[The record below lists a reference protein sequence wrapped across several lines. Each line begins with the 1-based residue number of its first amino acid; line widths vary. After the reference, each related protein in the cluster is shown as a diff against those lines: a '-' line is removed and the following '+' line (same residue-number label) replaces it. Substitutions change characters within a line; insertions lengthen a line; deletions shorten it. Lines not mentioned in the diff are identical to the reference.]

1 MTNGVAQ
8 ELWNARVNNTKW
20 ASNFAGSPGTED
32 EAYDIQQAMIAAS
45 GLAVTGWKI
54 GATVEALFEAL
65 GVSQPFLGPLFQR
78 FTHNSGSELQ
88 VLPGHSIETEM
99 TVRLQSDLIYRE
111 RPYDR
116 SEIESAIAAIHP
128 SFEIVGARFEGELA
142 GAGFRLIADGG
153 ANIGTVLG
161 KEVRNWSGLDL
172 ANFPVNL
179 SINGNTVH
187 EGNTSVLLWDHIFD
201 ALTWCLRHP
210 VLSQRG
216 LRAGDLIMTGTC
228 TGITP
233 ISPGDKAEAD
243 FGEMGEVSVR
253 FF

>member
-1 MTNGVAQ
+1 MTEGLAQ
-8 ELWNARVNNTKW
+8 NLWNARVSNTRL
-20 ASNFAGSPGTED
+20 ASNFVGGPETEE
-32 EAYDIQQAMIAAS
+32 EAYEIQEAMIAAS
-45 GLAVTGWKI
+45 GLEVTGWKI

-78 FTHNSGSELQ
+78 FTQNSGSEFQ

-99 TVRLQSDLIYRE
+99 TVRLQSDLIPRDQPYE
-111 RPYDR
+111 RD
-116 SEIESAIAAIHP
+116 EIESAIAAIHP
-128 SFEIVGARFEGELA
+128 SFEIVGARIEGELA

-161 KEVRNWSGLDL
+161 AEVPNWSGLDL
-172 ANFPVNL
+172 ANYPVNL

-201 ALTWCLRHP
+201 ALTWCLCHP
-210 VLSQRG
+210 VLSRRG
-216 LRAGDLIMTGTC
+216 LCGGDLIMTGTC

-233 ISPGDKAEAD
+233 ISPGDNAEAD

-253 FF
+253 FI

>member
-1 MTNGVAQ
+1 MTEGLAQ
-8 ELWNARVNNTKW
+8 DLWNARVSNTRL
-20 ASNFAGSPGTED
+20 ASNFVGGPETEE
-32 EAYDIQQAMIAAS
+32 EAYEIQEAMIAAS
-45 GLAVTGWKI
+45 GLEVTGWKI

-78 FTHNSGSELQ
+78 FTQNSGSEFQ

-99 TVRLQSDLIYRE
+99 TVRLQSDLIPRDQPYE
-111 RPYDR
+111 RD
-116 SEIESAIAAIHP
+116 EIESAIAAIHP
-128 SFEIVGARFEGELA
+128 SFEIVGARIEGELA

-161 KEVRNWSGLDL
+161 AEVPNWSGLDL
-172 ANFPVNL
+172 ANYPVNL
-179 SINGNTVH
+179 SINGNIVH

-233 ISPGDKAEAD
+233 ISPGDKAEAN

-253 FF
+253 FI

>member
-1 MTNGVAQ
+1 MTEGLAQ
-8 ELWNARVNNTKW
+8 DLWNARVSNTRL
-20 ASNFAGSPGTED
+20 ASNFVGGPETEE
-32 EAYDIQQAMIAAS
+32 EAYEIQGAMIAAS
-45 GLAVTGWKI
+45 GLELTGWKI

-78 FTHNSGSELQ
+78 FTQNSGSEFQ

-99 TVRLQSDLIYRE
+99 TVRLQSDLIPRDQPYE
-111 RPYDR
+111 RD
-116 SEIESAIAAIHP
+116 EIESAIAAIHP
-128 SFEIVGARFEGELA
+128 SFEIVGTRIEGELA
-142 GAGFRLIADGG
+142 GAGVRLIADGG
-153 ANIGTVLG
+153 ANIGSVLG
-161 KEVRNWSGLDL
+161 AEVPNWSGLDL
-172 ANFPVNL
+172 ANYPVNL

-233 ISPGDKAEAD
+233 ISPGDKAEAN
-243 FGEMGEVSVR
+243 FGEMGEVNVR
-253 FF
+253 FI

>member
-1 MTNGVAQ
+1 MTEGLAQ
-8 ELWNARVNNTKW
+8 DLWNARVSNTRL
-20 ASNFAGSPGTED
+20 ASNFVGGPETEE
-32 EAYDIQQAMIAAS
+32 EAYEVQEAMIAAS
-45 GLAVTGWKI
+45 GLEVTGWKI
-54 GATVEALFEAL
+54 VATVEALFEAL

-78 FTHNSGSELQ
+78 FTQNSGSEFQ

-99 TVRLQSDLIYRE
+99 TVRLQSDLIPRDQPYE
-111 RPYDR
+111 RD
-116 SEIESAIAAIHP
+116 EIESAIAAIHP
-128 SFEIVGARFEGELA
+128 SFEIVGARIEGELA

-153 ANIGTVLG
+153 AHIGTVLG
-161 KEVRNWSGLDL
+161 AEVPNWSGLDL
-172 ANFPVNL
+172 ANYPVNL

-233 ISPGDKAEAD
+233 ISPGDKAEAN
-243 FGEMGEVSVR
+243 FGEMGEVNVR
-253 FF
+253 FI